1 MPTKRPTPGKNSAH
15 AQRSPRQS
23 TRRGTSASYRPRA
36 AHATHAP
43 TVRVAEG
50 RSEQGIKVP
59 APGGGQVLLT
69 RRHFLYGAI
78 GIGALAV
85 VGGGIGVGVNA
96 ASKAN
101 EPTFNTLAV
110 SKDAV
115 TSCSAATPGDFTEIE
130 DSSTVLG
137 LSGTYELPYG
147 TLVWASDDSLAAC
160 LVPTDGSKPLTKVVL
175 LSLSSGNQ
183 TTAISQA
190 KGQEEGFE
198 IYDVRACA
206 TGVVWTE
213 ANILDGTWRIYSAAL
228 SNGELGTAALA
239 EEGGADW
246 ETPTLAASSGYAFW
260 QVLPKK
266 DGSAT

>member
-1 MPTKRPTPGKNSAH
+1 MVHARGRRSAQGLKPTADRQIRLWVYCSNWAYSRARRRRNDTITTMPTKRPTPGKNSAH

-36 AHATHAP
+36 AHATHTP

-101 EPTFNTLAV
+101 EPTFNTLTV

-115 TSCSAATPGDFTEIE
+115 TSCSAATPGDFTEI
-130 DSSTVLG
+130 
-137 LSGTYELPYG
+137 
-147 TLVWASDDSLAAC
+147 
-160 LVPTDGSKPLTKVVL
+160 
-175 LSLSSGNQ
+175 
-183 TTAISQA
+183 
-190 KGQEEGFE
+190 
-198 IYDVRACA
+198 
-206 TGVVWTE
+206 
-213 ANILDGTWRIYSAAL
+213 
-228 SNGELGTAALA
+228 
-239 EEGGADW
+239 
-246 ETPTLAASSGYAFW
+246 
-260 QVLPKK
+260 
-266 DGSAT
+266 

>member
-1 MPTKRPTPGKNSAH
+1 M
-15 AQRSPRQS
+15 
-23 TRRGTSASYRPRA
+23 
-36 AHATHAP
+36 
-43 TVRVAEG
+43 
-50 RSEQGIKVP
+50 P

-147 TLVWASDDSLAAC
+147 TLV
-160 LVPTDGSKPLTKVVL
+160 
-175 LSLSSGNQ
+175 
-183 TTAISQA
+183 
-190 KGQEEGFE
+190 
-198 IYDVRACA
+198 
-206 TGVVWTE
+206 
-213 ANILDGTWRIYSAAL
+213 
-228 SNGELGTAALA
+228 
-239 EEGGADW
+239 
-246 ETPTLAASSGYAFW
+246 
-260 QVLPKK
+260 
-266 DGSAT
+266 